1 MESVAD
7 ILCSFTPK
15 SNEKL
20 FYGHTYIL
28 TTNTRK
34 RRFSL
39 KLIDSKKKKKTE
51 IVVKNYINSIRIY
64 KDILLTTLR
73 VVKYSKNY
81 FVMSFICKEVFK
93 ANSDMSCLNRRKMLK
108 LQISTFE
115 LAMAFQ
121 EYL

>member
-1 MESVAD
+1 MRNYFMD
-7 ILCSFTPK
+7 
-15 SNEKL
+15 
-20 FYGHTYIL
+20 TYIL

-39 KLIDSKKKKKTE
+39 KLIDSKKKNTE

-64 KDILLTTLR
+64 KDILLTTLS

-93 ANSDMSCLNRRKMLK
+93 ANSDTSCLNRRKMLK